1 MFKKPSLPI
10 PDCFLLKMRPSTD
23 GGKDFLRRG
32 MIAQRVLFDATSYFL
47 RAAPWR
53 EERSSHPAV
62 STQELYQFQAGDCRQ
77 LLALPHL
84 DSDRNRPQILPSKH
98 LVIDHRTSEALAD
111 RGNVW

>member
-53 EERSSHPAV
+53 EERSS
-62 STQELYQFQAGDCRQ
+62 TQPFRRRSFINSKPVIAGSSWRC
-77 LLALPHL
+77 P
-84 DSDRNRPQILPSKH
+84 
-98 LVIDHRTSEALAD
+98 T
-111 RGNVW
+111 